1 MTAMTF
7 IIFSSLN
14 FFCSHSFCHQQAQ
27 AKFQELG
34 EAFEVLSDPE
44 KKRVYDQVGE
54 EGLRGGFSAGD
65 ESGGMPFNFGGG
77 GGGSGGVRTHF
88 THRYEPCI

>member
-1 MTAMTF
+1 M
-7 IIFSSLN
+7 
-14 FFCSHSFCHQQAQ
+14 
-27 AKFQELG
+27 
-34 EAFEVLSDPE
+34 LSDPE

-54 EGLRGGFSAGD
+54 EGLRGGFSSGD